1 MLKRIVNFSK
11 VGRVFHTPSVPWL
24 AALLSLLGGC
34 VYFLQSVAYAHTLA
48 SMVDEAAYLLK
59 GYLYATGQYAP
70 FQAYGPWTN
79 KAPLSFLIYGYVQ
92 TWFGLGLRTG
102 RYFAIFVGLLM
113 LLGLWIVARR
123 LGGRWW
129 AALAVWAVALNPW
142 IVKSYSLAG
151 TQVIVA
157 CMLTWIMVLALGMK
171 RPLWQLILAGVLSG
185 IVIMTRQNLLPVA
198 PLLILYIFWQHGSK
212 AGWLATLASGVVI
225 IGIHALFWPNILQLW
240 TPWLPQ
246 SLTPFLDPWREPSG
260 SLSVVGEGISTL
272 GRLFAFFQGYR
283 YHFIAM
289 LGTTLTCLFWVRRKK
304 WKSEFD
310 FRTGF
315 FVSTLFAV
323 LWLTHAWASL
333 GRNICVFCYAE
344 YISFFTPLGII
355 LLVVSF
361 RSWEKKHSPLRTA
374 ALILFILALAT
385 GLGYSAYEDLSLK
398 DTIDSVLKALVPRMR
413 NFQFLPG
420 SVPLWRVLGNKYGWS
435 YIESYEVF
443 RRLIPAAAG
452 LLVGI
457 LFILLALVL
466 FYLILKRLPLFR
478 FSFEFTA
485 ALIFLVAGTLLSPS
499 LLLGGGRFAYDCSG
513 DTIAS
518 YESTGAQLASLI
530 PLGSKVYWDS
540 GSSGS
545 FVSTLLLYL
554 PEIQVF
560 PPQINGQFS
569 FRTGGNPDDL
579 FRVGLWNDEL
589 AAQWVQA
596 ADVIVIQKP
605 PIFPSWEYYI
615 SLDNYDLHLVQ
626 QPLGSCQVNSDL
638 RVYLRKP

>member
-1 MLKRIVNFSK
+1 MKRIGSFVK
-11 VGRVFHTPSVPWL
+11 VGKIFRTTSMPWL
-24 AALLSLLGGC
+24 AGLLSLLGGC
-34 VYFLQSVAYAHTLA
+34 VYFLQSIVYAHTLA
-48 SMVDEAAYLLK
+48 SMVDEAAYLYK
-59 GYLYATGQYAP
+59 GYLYATGKYVP

-92 TWFGLGLRTG
+92 AWFGPGLRTG
-102 RYFAIFVGLLM
+102 RYFAIFIGLLM
-113 LLGLWIVARR
+113 LLGLWLVARR

-129 AALAVWAVALNPW
+129 AALAVWAVAVNPW

-157 CMLTWIMVLALGMK
+157 CMLTWIMVLTLGIK
-171 RPLWQLILAGVLSG
+171 PPLWQLILGGALSG

-198 PLLILYIFWQHGSK
+198 PFLIFYIFWQHGPK

-225 IGIHALFWPNILQLW
+225 IGIHVLFWPNILQLW

-246 SLTPFLDPWREPSG
+246 SLTPFLDPWRESTG
-260 SLSVVGEGISTL
+260 SVSLVSEGISPS

-289 LGTTLTCLFWVRRKK
+289 VGTTLIFLFWARRKK

-310 FRTGF
+310 FRTGL
-315 FVSTLFAV
+315 FVLALFGV
-323 LWLTHAWASL
+323 LWLAHAWASL
-333 GRNICVFCYAE
+333 GRNACVFCYAE
-344 YISFFTPLGII
+344 YISFFSPLGII

-361 RSWEKKHSPLRTA
+361 RSWEKKHSSLRTTA
-374 ALILFILALAT
+374 LLLLILILTA

-398 DTIDSVLKALVPRMR
+398 DTIDSVLKTLVPRMR
-413 NFQFLPG
+413 NLQFLPG
-420 SVPLWRVLGNKYGWS
+420 SVPLWSVLGNKYGWS
-435 YIESYEVF
+435 YIEIYEVF

-452 LLVGI
+452 LVVGI
-457 LFILLALVL
+457 LIILLALVL

-478 FSFEFTA
+478 LSFEFTA

-530 PLGSKVYWDS
+530 PPSSKVYWDS
-540 GSSGS
+540 GSSS
-545 FVSTLLLYL
+545 SSVSSLLLYL
-554 PEIQVF
+554 PGRQVF
-560 PPQINGQFS
+560 PPQINGPFS
-569 FRTGGNPDDL
+569 YRIGGNPDLL
-579 FRVGLWNDEL
+579 FRAGFWNDEL
-589 AAQWVQA
+589 ASQWVEA

-615 SLDNYDLHLVQ
+615 SLDNYDVHLVQ
-626 QPLGSCQVNSDL
+626 QPLGSCQVQSDL

>member
-1 MLKRIVNFSK
+1 MMKRIRNLMITERFVHMRSI
-11 VGRVFHTPSVPWL
+11 PWISG
-24 AALLSLLGGC
+24 LLSLLGGSI
-34 VYFLQSVAYAHTLA
+34 YFLQARTYAHTLA
-48 SMVDEAAYLLK
+48 SMIDEAAYLYK
-59 GYLYATGQYAP
+59 GYLFAIGRYVP
-70 FQAYGPWTN
+70 FQDYGFWTN

-92 TWFGLGLRTG
+92 TWFGTGLRTG

-123 LGGRWW
+123 MGGRWW
-129 AALAVWAVALNPW
+129 GTLAVWIVAVNPW
-142 IVKSYSLAG
+142 IIKDYTLAC
-151 TQVIVA
+151 TQVIIA
-157 CMLTWIMVLALGMK
+157 CLLTWILVLGLGMK
-171 RPLWQLILAGVLSG
+171 RNLWQIILAGILSG
-185 IVIMTRQNLLPVA
+185 VLIMTRQNLLPVV
-198 PLLILYIFWQHGSK
+198 PLLIFYFFWQHGRK
-212 AGWLATLASGVVI
+212 AGWLATLASGVVL

-246 SLTPFLDPWREPSG
+246 SLTPFLDPWRESTG
-260 SLSVVGEGISTL
+260 SVSLVSEGISPS

-289 LGTTLTCLFWVRRKK
+289 VGTTLIFLFWARRKK

-310 FRTGF
+310 FRTGL
-315 FVSTLFAV
+315 FVLALFGV
-323 LWLTHAWASL
+323 LWLAHAWASL
-333 GRNICVFCYAE
+333 GRNACVFCYAE
-344 YISFFTPLGII
+344 YISFFSPLGII

-361 RSWEKKHSPLRTA
+361 RSWEKKHSPLRTTA
-374 ALILFILALAT
+374 LLLLILILTA

-398 DTIDSVLKALVPRMR
+398 DTIDSVLKTLVPRMR
-413 NFQFLPG
+413 NLQFLPG
-420 SVPLWRVLGNKYGWS
+420 SVPLWRVLGNKFGWS

-452 LLVGI
+452 LVVGI
-457 LFILLALVL
+457 LIILLALVL

-478 FSFEFTA
+478 LSFEFTA

-499 LLLGGGRFAYDCSG
+499 LVLGGGRFAYDCSG

-554 PEIQVF
+554 PEIQIF

-615 SLDNYDLHLVQ
+615 SLDNYDVHLVQ
-626 QPLGSCQVNSDL
+626 QPLGSCQVQSDL